1 MERDNTPLIRVEN
14 MKKYYPVKGG
24 IITHTT
30 GYVKAVD
37 GVSFSVMRGQTL
49 GLVGESGCG
58 KSTIGRQLVG
68 LETPTEGKICYNG
81 IDLETLRKQKTEMRK
96 IRTKLQMIFQD
107 PYSSLNPRKHIY
119 EILAQPM
126 LYHHISEKDTVE
138 KDILR
143 LLDMV
148 GLPGTVLGRY
158 PHEFSG
164 GQRQRIGIARA
175 LSLNPDFIVCDEP
188 VSALDVS
195 IQAQILNL
203 LKELQKELGLTLLFV
218 GHGLGAVNYVS
229 DRIAVMYLGKI
240 VEYGDAK
247 EIFRNPVHP
256 YTKALLEAVPVPDP
270 QEKSRKRRLLQGEIG
285 SSMNPPA
292 GCRFH
297 PRCPYAVEQCRQ
309 SVPELEKID
318 GTMGR
323 GSGNDRSGT
332 RKAMPEK
339 KENIHLAACPVVL
352 HGSLSAQECS

>member
-1 MERDNTPLIRVEN
+1 MLDENNIPLIQVEN

-68 LETPTEGKICYNG
+68 LETPTEGKIYYNG
-81 IDLETLRKQKTEMRK
+81 CDLAALQKNKKEMQR
-96 IRTKLQMIFQD
+96 IRTKLQMVFQD

-126 LYHHISEKDTVE
+126 LYHQISGKDTVE
-138 KDILR
+138 RDILKI
-143 LLDMV
+143 LDMV
-148 GLPGTVLGRY
+148 GLPKTVLGRY

-164 GQRQRIGIARA
+164 GQRQRIGIAKA
-175 LSLNPDFIVCDEP
+175 LSLNPEFIVCDEP

-229 DRIAVMYLGKI
+229 DQIAVMYLGKI
-240 VEYGDAK
+240 VEYGEAK
-247 EIFRNPVHP
+247 EIFNHPVHP
-256 YTKALLEAVPVPDP
+256 YTKALLEAVPIPDP
-270 QEKSRKRRLLQGEIG
+270 KERERARGLLQGEIG
-285 SSMNPPA
+285 SSANPPA

-297 PRCPYAVEQCRQ
+297 NRCPYATEACERDIPALQTVESDQGKTRQ
-309 SVPELEKID
+309 MKDKVIQAAQWE
-318 GTMGR
+318 GH
-323 GSGNDRSGT
+323 
-332 RKAMPEK
+332 AMA
-339 KENIHLAACPVVL
+339 HTAACPVVL
-352 HGSLSAQECS
+352 S